1 MRKFLFALCIV
12 ASSATA
18 AQANRPFNWTGFYV
32 GAHGGYAS
40 GEVQGNL
47 QYDPGLGPV
56 DLFQGKPSRSI
67 DIDGGF
73 GGVQVGFNQQAGNV
87 VYGLE
92 IDGSWG
98 DIKGDSTFAIDT
110 DAVPDGVTDYTWKIA
125 PKVDA
130 FGTVRGRL
138 GMLVNPGLLLYAT
151 GGLAFGKVTSDLT
164 VTGFPP
170 QGFNPPQVTAVGS
183 ASETLIGFA
192 AGGGIE
198 WKMGG
203 GWSLK
208 TEYLYVDLGS
218 VDLRMKGT
226 AYPDKAPCV
235 GPISS
240 SCSFPH
246 TTDSLAGADV
256 TFHTVKMGLNYKF

>member
-1 MRKFLFALCIV
+1 MRNILIAFGIFGLTTST
-12 ASSATA
+12 ASAEK
-18 AQANRPFNWTGFYV
+18 PWTGFYI

-40 GEVQGNL
+40 GEVSGNL

-56 DLFQGKPSRSI
+56 DLFQGKPGRSI

-73 GGVQVGFNQQAGNV
+73 GGVQLGFNQQSGQF

-92 IDGSWG
+92 IDASWG
-98 DIKGDSTFAIDT
+98 DVKGSSTFAIDT

-138 GMLVNPGLLLYAT
+138 GMLVNPGLLIYGT
-151 GGLAFGKVTSDLT
+151 GGLAYGKVSADQT

-170 QGFNPPQVTAVGS
+170 QGFNPPQVTAI
-183 ASETLIGFA
+183 ASSSQNMIGWT
-192 AGGGIE
+192 AGGGAE
-198 WKMGG
+198 LQMGG

-208 TEYLYVDLGS
+208 AEYLYVDLGS
-218 VDLRMKGT
+218 VDLRFKGT
-226 AYPDKAPCV
+226 AYPGQPAGNPLSGCV
-235 GPISS
+235 PN
-240 SCSFPH
+240 CSFPH